1 MSEDAIN
8 SPMMDFI
15 KKQYSGEKYPPFPE
29 YEQSMTY
36 NKYNELIRQWMDE
49 CYKIEQHNTK

>member
-15 KKQYSGEKYPPFPE
+15 KKQYSGEKYVPYFTPKLDPE
-29 YEQSMTY
+29 GE
-36 NKYNELIRQWMDE
+36 NGDDK
-49 CYKIEQHNTK
+49 